1 VNLFKPGVGFP
12 VTLETAVADV
22 STVSTGTFSLAEFIT
37 HVFPTSIADAMAK
50 NEILQ
55 IVVISLF
62 MGIALQSLG
71 QKTAKVTD
79 LLEQVAFLML
89 KVTGYVMAAAPFA
102 VFGAIAYTVS
112 LQGLGVI
119 ADYGRL
125 VGFFFLALLIL
136 WALLIT
142 VGFFIL
148 GPRVF
153 RLIWDVRA
161 PGLLAFATASSE
173 AAYPRLLEQLERHGI
188 ANRVVS
194 FVLPLGYSFNLDGS
208 MMYCTFAT
216 LFIAQA
222 YGIELSIGQQIMMLL
237 LLMITSKGIAG
248 VPRASLVVIAATLGY
263 FKIPEAG
270 LLLILAVDHLLDMG
284 RSATNVVGN
293 SVASVVVAKWE
304 NQLETPEPEAVK
316 S

>member
-1 VNLFKPGVGFP
+1 
-12 VTLETAVADV
+12 
-22 STVSTGTFSLAEFIT
+22 
-37 HVFPTSIADAMAK
+37 
-50 NEILQ
+50 
-55 IVVISLF
+55 
-62 MGIALQSLG
+62 
-71 QKTAKVTD
+71 VTD

-153 RLIWDVRA
+153 KLIWDVRA

-208 MMYCTFAT
+208 MMYCTFAVM
-216 LFIAQA
+216 FIAQA
-222 YGIELSIGQQIMMLL
+222 VGISLTWDQQLGMLL

-248 VPRASLVVIAATLGY
+248 VPRASLVVISATLPAMGM
-263 FKIPEAG
+263 KPEWIA
-270 LLLILAVDHLLDMG
+270 LVLAVDAFMDMG
-284 RSATNVVGN
+284 RTATNVIGN
-293 SVASVVVAKWE
+293 SIACAVIAKWE
-304 NQLETPEPEAVK
+304 GLLGDPKQDTPAIETALG
-316 S
+316 SGDADSASSANH